1 MEKSSEL
8 QKIENFLK
16 TDENIEINSKNFEK
30 IMFIYKVAIKEIE
43 NKLDILKQESKI
55 FYDNDL
61 IDHINTRIKAP
72 ESITTKMKNKGLEY
86 TYKEMI
92 ENINDIAGI
101 RVICPLKKNVYSIR
115 NLITNLPGIKI
126 LKEKD
131 YIANP
136 KKSGYSS
143 YHMIVEIPVK
153 LTQKEIYVKCE
164 IQIRTLAMDFW
175 ASFEHK
181 VKYKSEQQIS
191 KKASKE
197 LVTCAKMINKF
208 DNKMIALKNT

>member
-143 YHMIVEIPVK
+143 YHMIIEVPVA
-153 LTQKEIYVKCE
+153 LSQNLVYVKVE

-175 ASFEHK
+175 ASIEHK
-181 VKYKSEQQIS
+181 MKYKPNKNIT
-191 KKASKE
+191 KANSKE
-197 LVTCAKMINKF
+197 LIQCAKIINKL
-208 DNKMIALKNT
+208 DNKMMLINN